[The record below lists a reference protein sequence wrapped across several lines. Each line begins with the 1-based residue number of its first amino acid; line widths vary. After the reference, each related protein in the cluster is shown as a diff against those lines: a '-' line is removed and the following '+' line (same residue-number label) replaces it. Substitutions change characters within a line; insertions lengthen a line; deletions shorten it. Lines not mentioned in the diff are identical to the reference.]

1 MSLTET
7 PEQRAERIF
16 KEDEDKH
23 KNDEQKELQER
34 RLKRIAVVEKHKDA
48 LDAMIVGK
56 QKAIRWRKYFH
67 AFVFE
72 FAYFEFKSEEQEYNH
87 IGKPGR
93 ERWTD
98 LDESQ
103 KAFGRIVPRGP
114 ILNPHPM
121 HEVIGDIMRE
131 FGCFEY

>member
-1 MSLTET
+1 MSLTVEEIAVANQHEEKK
-7 PEQRAERIF
+7 EQ
-16 KEDEDKH
+16 
-23 KNDEQKELQER
+23 QELQER

-67 AFVFE
+67 AFVFR
-72 FAYFEFKSEEQEYNH
+72 FAYIEFKSWDEEYLYV
-87 IGKPGR
+87 GKPGR

-103 KAFGRIVPRGP
+103 KAFGRIDPRGGRP

-121 HEVIGDIMRE
+121 HEVIGDIMTE